1 MKYFKVFNTSQEYY
15 EYMTSEDCIT
25 PNVST
30 LRDSSNTWIN
40 PDEHEV
46 IHVTGVTISST
57 AETIT
62 KGETYTL
69 TATVTPIDAFDK
81 SVTWSSDDTSVATVS
96 SEGVITAVGCGN
108 ATITVTTTDG
118 GYTAQC
124 ATTVENPVTG
134 VSLNTNVLTI
144 LTGLTYQLETTVS
157 PSDACGDKSVSW
169 SSSDNNIAT
178 VSNNGLV
185 TAVASGSAV
194 ITVTTTVDSHT
205 ATCAVEVSEPTVAV
219 TSITINENSL
229 NIIVGNTSQL
239 VATVLPNNATDKSV
253 TWTSSNVNVAT
264 VDLNGV
270 VSGVASGDAVI
281 TVTTVDGG
289 YTAQCSVSVSEEHDY
304 SKDYFTIESL
314 ETSNE
319 IKIQKVSGTNFTI
332 QFSLD
337 NGVSWNNVT
346 NTSAGATIATLNSGE
361 KVILKGNVETY
372 ATAYNKYN
380 HFIGSKSFKVYG
392 NVMSLING
400 DNFTT
405 NSEFSTST
413 TFNLCGLFYDSTNLI
428 DAYNLVLPASSCTDS
443 CYNGMFRGCTNLSV
457 GPSILPATQAEHD
470 CYSSMFEGCINL
482 ETAPEISLIN
492 MAQTCCM
499 RMFCMNRNSMI
510 MTPKM
515 TKSPILSCKTTVIDC
530 YKEMFK
536 GNGNL
541 AEVTCLKED
550 DVNACTDWL
559 TNCSSTGIF
568 YKSSLKNNWPRTT
581 GGIPSGWTV
590 ENYTE

>member
-15 EYMTSEDCIT
+15 NYIASDDFIS

-46 IHVTGVTISST
+46 IHVTSVTISST

-62 KGETYTL
+62 KGGTYTL
-69 TATVTPIDAFDK
+69 T
-81 SVTWSSDDTSVATVS
+81 
-96 SEGVITAVGCGN
+96 
-108 ATITVTTTDG
+108 
-118 GYTAQC
+118 
-124 ATTVENPVTG
+124 
-134 VSLNTNVLTI
+134 
-144 LTGLTYQLETTVS
+144 
-157 PSDACGDKSVSW
+157 
-169 SSSDNNIAT
+169 
-178 VSNNGLV
+178 
-185 TAVASGSAV
+185 
-194 ITVTTTVDSHT
+194 
-205 ATCAVEVSEPTVAV
+205 
-219 TSITINENSL
+219 
-229 NIIVGNTSQL
+229 
-239 VATVLPNNATDKSV
+239 ATVLPNNATDKSV
-253 TWTSSNVNVAT
+253 TWTSSDDTIAT
-264 VDLNGV
+264 VDSNGV
-270 VSGVASGDAVI
+270 VSGVASGDAFI

-332 QFSLD
+332 QYSLD

-346 NTSAGATIATLNSGE
+346 NTSAGATIATLNIGE
-361 KVILKGNVETY
+361 KVILKGNVTTY

-482 ETAPEISLIN
+482 ETAPEISLTN

-550 DVNACTDWL
+550 DINACTDWL